1 MYPAPRR
8 QLFYRRSSSNVY
20 RIFFWIV
27 LILVSLGLIRGVNAG
42 QVSSPFEPTPTPTR
56 VAQSYAMEGE
66 TYFSAGNLDAA
77 IQSYGDAARVDPN
90 NGDVWAK
97 LARIQVYS
105 SALLTTDAERR
116 QRLAEAL
123 ESANQAVAVAPDD
136 SITHAVRAFVL
147 DWNAS
152 QAFVEGRNTEGQR
165 MLAEAEQEAVR
176 ALQLDQTNTLALA
189 YYAEILV
196 DQQKWNQGEQ
206 YIQQAAE
213 RGEALMDVH
222 RVYAYVSESLG
233 QYRQA
238 IEEYDKAI
246 AITPNLTF
254 LHIRAGAIYRHLK
267 DYDRAL
273 EYFDRA
279 AKINAQNQVKNPAPY
294 VSISKT
300 YSQTGDFFAAARNI
314 QKAITYNPS
323 SADLYGQLGVIYFKS
338 RNYEGSIPILACA
351 IYGCTAQQTC
361 EARYARD
368 CDPDY
373 GEAGADITGLP
384 LTSSTVVYYY
394 TYGSV
399 LAALSRPQDNKC
411 AEAVTILNQ
420 VSTTF
425 ADQPDI
431 VRIAADGLAICA
443 SLGQTQTTPAAAAIT
458 VTPAP

>member
-1 MYPAPRR
+1 M
-8 QLFYRRSSSNVY
+8 
-20 RIFFWIV
+20 FFWVI
-27 LILVSLGLIRGVNAG
+27 LILISMGLIRGVSAG
-42 QVSSPFEPTPTPTR
+42 QIRPIFEATPTPTR
-56 VAQSYAMEGE
+56 VAQSYAMEGD

-90 NGDVWAK
+90 NGAIWSE
-97 LARIQVYS
+97 LARIQTYS
-105 SALLTTDAERR
+105 SALLTTDAERN
-116 QRLAEAL
+116 QRLGEAL

-136 SITHAVRAFVL
+136 STAHAVRSFVL

-152 QAFVEGRNTEGQR
+152 QAFVEGRSDEAQR
-165 MLAEAEQEAVR
+165 MLVEADQEAVR
-176 ALQLDQTNTLALA
+176 ALQLDATNTLALA
-189 YYAEILV
+189 YYAEIQV

-206 YIQQAAE
+206 YIRQAAE
-213 RGEALMDVH
+213 RGEELMDVH

-246 AITPNLTF
+246 AINPNLTF
-254 LHIRAGAIYRHLK
+254 LHISAGAVYRHLK
-267 DYDRAL
+267 DYDTAL

-279 AKINAQNQVKNPAPY
+279 ATINDQNGVRNPAPY

-323 SADLYGQLGVIYFKS
+323 SADLYGQLGVVYFKS

-351 IYGCTAQQTC
+351 IYGCTALETC
-361 EARYARD
+361 EARYERD
-368 CDPDY
+368 CDPEY
-373 GEAGADITGLP
+373 EEVGADIDGLP
-384 LTSSTVVYYY
+384 LTSNTVVYYY

-411 AEAVTILNQ
+411 DEAVSVLSQVTI
-420 VSTTF
+420 VF
-425 ADQPDI
+425 AEQPDI

-443 SLGQTQTTPAAAAIT
+443 SLGADLQPQIVVTPTPETLITTPQ
-458 VTPAP
+458 P

>member
-8 QLFYRRSSSNVY
+8 QLFYRRTRSNVY
-20 RIFFWIV
+20 RIFLWIM
-27 LILVSLGLIRGVNAG
+27 LILVSLGTIRGVNAG
-42 QVSSPFEPTPTPTR
+42 QVRSPFEPTPTPTR
-56 VAQSYAMEGE
+56 TAQSYALEGE
-66 TYFSAGNLDAA
+66 SYFAAGNLDAA
-77 IQSYGDAARVDPN
+77 IQSFGDAARIDPN
-90 NGDVWAK
+90 NGQVWAK
-97 LARIQVYS
+97 LSRIQVYS

-116 QRLAEAL
+116 QRLQEAL
-123 ESANQAVAVAPDD
+123 ESANKAITVAPDD
-136 SITHAVRAFVL
+136 STAHAVRAL
-147 DWNAS
+147 ALNWNSS
-152 QAFVEGRNTEGQR
+152 QAFVEGRNAEAQR

-189 YYAEILV
+189 YFAEILV
-196 DQQKWNQGEQ
+196 DQQKWNQAEQ
-206 YIQQAAE
+206 YIQQALE
-213 RGEALMDVH
+213 RGQDLMDVH

-267 DYDRAL
+267 DYDRSL

-314 QKAITYNPS
+314 QKAITYNPT

-361 EARYARD
+361 QARYARD
-368 CDPDY
+368 CDPTY
-373 GEAGADITGLP
+373 GEVGADIEGLP

-411 AEAVTILNQ
+411 PEAVNILTQ
-420 VSTTF
+420 VTTAF

-443 SLGQTQTTPAAAAIT
+443 SLGQTQSAPTP
-458 VTPAP
+458 TPTPTP

>member
-1 MYPAPRR
+1 M
-8 QLFYRRSSSNVY
+8 
-20 RIFFWIV
+20 FFWIV
-27 LILVSLGLIRGVNAG
+27 LIVASLGFIRGVNAG
-42 QVSSPFEPTPTPTR
+42 QVRSPFEPTPTPTR
-56 VAQSYAMEGE
+56 VAQSYALEAE
-66 TYFSAGNLDAA
+66 SYFNAGNLDAA

-90 NGDVWAK
+90 NGAVWAK

-105 SALLTTDAERR
+105 SSLLTTDAERR
-116 QRLAEAL
+116 ERLQEAL
-123 ESANQAVAVAPDD
+123 DSADQGVAVAPDD

-147 DWNAS
+147 NWNAT
-152 QAFVEGRNTEGQR
+152 QAFIEERDAEGQR

-196 DQQKWNQGEQ
+196 DQQKWGQAEQ

-213 RGEALMDVH
+213 RGERLMDVH

-233 QYRQA
+233 QYRRA

-267 DYDRAL
+267 DFDRSLA
-273 EYFDRA
+273 YFDRA
-279 AKINAQNQVKNPAPY
+279 AKINAQNQVNNPAPY
-294 VSISKT
+294 VSISRT

-314 QKAITYNPS
+314 QKAITYNPT

-351 IYGCTAQQTC
+351 IFGCTAQQTC

-368 CDPDY
+368 CSPVY
-373 GEAGADITGLP
+373 GEVGADIIGLP

-394 TYGSV
+394 TYGTV

-411 AEAVTILNQ
+411 DQAAPILNQ
-420 VSTTF
+420 VIAAF
-425 ADQPDI
+425 ADEPTI
-431 VRIAADGLAICA
+431 VSIASDGLGICNLLAKA
-443 SLGQTQTTPAAAAIT
+443 SQPTATPT
-458 VTPAP
+458 VTPTPTP

>member
-8 QLFYRRSSSNVY
+8 QLFYKRSSSNVY

-42 QVSSPFEPTPTPTR
+42 QVRSPFEPTPTPTR
-56 VAQSYAMEGE
+56 VAQSYALEAE
-66 TYFSAGNLDAA
+66 SYFNAGNLDAA
-77 IQSYGDAARVDPN
+77 IQSYGDAVRVDPN
-90 NGDVWAK
+90 NGAVWAK

-105 SALLTTDAERR
+105 SSLLTTDAERR
-116 QRLAEAL
+116 QRLQEAL
-123 ESANQAVAVAPDD
+123 ESANQAVAVSPDD
-136 SITHAVRAFVL
+136 STAHAVRAFVL
-147 DWNAS
+147 NWNAG
-152 QAFVEGRNTEGQR
+152 QAFVEGRAADGQR
-165 MLAEAEQEAVR
+165 QLVEAEQEAVR

-206 YIQQAAE
+206 YIRQAVE
-213 RGEALMDVH
+213 RGENLMDVH

-238 IEEYDKAI
+238 IEEYDRAI

-267 DYDRAL
+267 DYARSL

-279 AKINAQNQVKNPAPY
+279 AKINAQNQVNNPAPY

-314 QKAITYNPS
+314 QKAITYNPT

-338 RNYEGSIPILACA
+338 RNYEGSIPILACT

-368 CDPDY
+368 CDPAY
-373 GEAGADITGLP
+373 GEVGADIAGLP
-384 LTSSTVVYYY
+384 LTNSSVVYYY

-420 VSTTF
+420 VAAAF
-425 ADQPDI
+425 ADQPNI
-431 VRIAADGLAICA
+431 VRIAADGLSICA
-443 SLGQTQTTPAAAAIT
+443 SLGQAQQPQPTAGPQITPL
-458 VTPAP
+458 P